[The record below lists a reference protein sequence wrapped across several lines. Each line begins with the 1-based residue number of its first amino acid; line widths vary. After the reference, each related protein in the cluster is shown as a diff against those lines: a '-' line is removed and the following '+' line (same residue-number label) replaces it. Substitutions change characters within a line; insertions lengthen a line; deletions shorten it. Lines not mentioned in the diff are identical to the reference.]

1 MKKAIVLLTLVPLFM
16 SSAFLGHGEEY
27 QLLHFL
33 ARLSSKADD
42 LTKQEKEELLTGIG
56 DTLERIQRSHLR
68 LTSVIQSGEM
78 DLRYQEGKLWM
89 SKAEEDLKSIEA
101 GMQQLKLLK
110 ETPDELVASVV
121 LFKCLKD
128 LAMNLSAFNNEP
140 SFASFVGDLAPE
152 LILWTDPVF
161 YRLYL
166 LPLAHSK
173 NMEVKP
179 PKAEKKPTPKK
190 K

>member
-1 MKKAIVLLTLVPLFM
+1 
-16 SSAFLGHGEEY
+16 
-27 QLLHFL
+27 
-33 ARLSSKADD
+33 
-42 LTKQEKEELLTGIG
+42 
-56 DTLERIQRSHLR
+56 
-68 LTSVIQSGEM
+68 
-78 DLRYQEGKLWM
+78 
-89 SKAEEDLKSIEA
+89 
-101 GMQQLKLLK
+101 MQQLKLLK
-110 ETPDELVASVV
+110 EKPDELVASVV